1 MKLLFL
7 KVSKSFFT
15 FFYLNSSSTY
25 FLKSFL
31 VCFLTLQESKTS
43 HSSVTFQYKNSEKWG
58 PKKQKNL
65 KAMLQ
70 NAEQQKDPVKGRKRM
85 TIATSLHQNKK
96 EFLNY
101 PCTRRKILQVFII
114 PVTAITVTLYLRNLN
129 LIPESVWSG

>member
-1 MKLLFL
+1 
-7 KVSKSFFT
+7 
-15 FFYLNSSSTY
+15 
-25 FLKSFL
+25 
-31 VCFLTLQESKTS
+31 
-43 HSSVTFQYKNSEKWG
+43 
-58 PKKQKNL
+58 
-65 KAMLQ
+65 MLQ

-129 LIPESVWSG
+129 LIPESV